1 MIVLSVLERLKAA
14 YHSKTL
20 QYLGHEGTLQR
31 LGRAMSILT
40 TDTGYEIEVS
50 EDIYLVSSVHLGLTG
65 NREITVYEVDTIGK
79 TCSCPDSEKGN
90 ICKHRIACEILEMIE
105 RD

>member
-1 MIVLSVLERLKAA
+1 MTVLETLEKLKAA

-31 LGRAMSILT
+31 LDRAMHILT

-65 NREITVYEVDTIGK
+65 NREITVYEVSTSGK

-90 ICKHRIACEILEMIE
+90 ICKHRIACEMLEMIE
-105 RD
+105 GD